1 MITEYNPY
9 NNINNENNF
18 EINYNYQFNDKYN
31 NNNSHEKKI
40 NNCQILQIH
49 KREEITE
56 IIVKKQFIHEEKKSI
71 EDL

>member
-1 MITEYNPY
+1 MITEYNSY

-18 EINYNYQFNDKYN
+18 EINDNDQFNDKYN
-31 NNNSHEKKI
+31 NNNGHEKKI

-56 IIVKKQFIHEEKKSI
+56 IIVKKQFIHEENKKY
-71 EDL
+71 